1 MVCLYNYY
9 SKWTGDIIVT
19 TLPPIPTVGL
29 TKNDVEDL
37 MERTY
42 QVMLAQYNLST
53 AELEQR
59 IAAAGGS
66 NIYNKTN
73 CSAALGGAATSVLS
87 ASDKTSVRA
96 DEVRFDASRTVHMS
110 AGHQL
115 AIWIVRRV
123 NVLKETFDPCKLIF
137 HSFTNNN
144 PKYALCAFP
153 SNGARSYSL
162 QRKTRHPSSSA
173 LVY

>member
-1 MVCLYNYY
+1 M
-9 SKWTGDIIVT
+9 T

-73 CSAALGGAATSVLS
+73 SSASLGGAAAAATSVLS

-115 AIWIVRRV
+115 AI
-123 NVLKETFDPCKLIF
+123 
-137 HSFTNNN
+137 
-144 PKYALCAFP
+144 
-153 SNGARSYSL
+153 
-162 QRKTRHPSSSA
+162 
-173 LVY
+173 